1 MLRLGSA
8 GLGYTVSLTG
18 KSLLVWLAVK
28 NLEGKQ
34 TRSGKAT
41 FVVET
46 FRSFQNFQSSQ
57 CACRWF
63 AYLER
68 ENSRDDFGAESS
80 VCP

>member
-41 FVVET
+41 FVVDL
-46 FRSFQNFQSSQ
+46 SFVPEFPII
-57 CACRWF
+57 R
-63 AYLER
+63 L
-68 ENSRDDFGAESS
+68 
-80 VCP
+80 